1 MLLADLPPNL
11 PVLFLATAK
20 VPQAEL
26 EEQVASIFGSSMY
39 VPCVWDELFIY
50 FKTRQVN
57 NAGVIH
63 KTVLFIYNYVG
74 SNLRSHYTSKC
85 CGCITYIYRIG
96 IKPMNY
102 Y

>member
-39 VPCVWDELFIY
+39 VPFSFPFEDQFDVFCFMVKHLFIY
-50 FKTRQVN
+50 ILGNLVMH
-57 NAGVIH
+57 VIP
-63 KTVLFIYNYVG
+63 LY
-74 SNLRSHYTSKC
+74 
-85 CGCITYIYRIG
+85 
-96 IKPMNY
+96 
-102 Y
+102 

>member
-20 VPQAEL
+20 VPQTEL

-39 VPCVWDELFIY
+39 VPCFCDLFIY

-57 NAGVIH
+57 NADAIH
-63 KTVLFIYNYVG
+63 KTVLFVYNYDG
-74 SNLRSHYTSKC
+74 SNLAAHYTSKC
-85 CGCITYIYRIG
+85 CGCITYIYRID

-102 Y
+102 F